1 MFKRQ
6 ECSPSEQNNE
16 YSCLDDDIIID
27 VAKIFNEKMNSGIDL
42 KANPKVIHDQICDIV
57 FKITNDKSETG
68 LFDIHKVINA
78 LPKNKLK
85 RFKASFRPEMPE
97 EWHKNFN
104 EWLSTT
110 DIDKVLKQ
118 YVEADPHFFY
128 FGATPMDFDL
138 KKGDRCVVNSL
149 CSFNLKKLLKDGKT
163 KIGIVFNTDDHDEG
177 GEHWVSM
184 YIDCKGVNLNKP
196 CIYYFDSVGDDAP
209 EEIMKLVEKIKKQ
222 GLENGITFTYLS
234 NDIDHQHGNS
244 ECGIYSLHFIIYM
257 LEKGDFMKYIKN
269 KKTDEYM
276 EKFRTVFFID

>member
-6 ECSPSEQNNE
+6 ECSPSEQNNK

-42 KANPKVIHDQICDIV
+42 NTDPKVIHDQICDIV

-118 YVEADPHFFY
+118 YVEADPHFFLFWCY
-128 FGATPMDFDL
+128 T
-138 KKGDRCVVNSL
+138 
-149 CSFNLKKLLKDGKT
+149 
-163 KIGIVFNTDDHDEG
+163 
-177 GEHWVSM
+177 
-184 YIDCKGVNLNKP
+184 
-196 CIYYFDSVGDDAP
+196 
-209 EEIMKLVEKIKKQ
+209 
-222 GLENGITFTYLS
+222 
-234 NDIDHQHGNS
+234 HG
-244 ECGIYSLHFIIYM
+244 F
-257 LEKGDFMKYIKN
+257 
-269 KKTDEYM
+269 
-276 EKFRTVFFID
+276 